1 MAQYQ
6 QKTPQKHRQKNVGNI
21 CSDSESVILFFM
33 KTESKHKNLLSKYI
47 GLSQSKL
54 QNELAPF

>member
-21 CSDSESVILFFM
+21 CSDSESVILFYENGI
-33 KTESKHKNLLSKYI
+33 KT
-47 GLSQSKL
+47 
-54 QNELAPF
+54 